1 MAYVYKGIKPSDITI
16 NPIKVH
22 RQFNLNTGSDGI
34 SSIQFRS
41 GSYDNSSL
49 NDLSVESEHWHFLM
63 MNFYLSGSSKST
75 NETKYNYPF
84 YSFGIHNTTNPQHKN
99 KFHSSGSIIYI
110 PQQYIG
116 EEIKR
121 NSFTLVDSSNAG
133 GSITIKDDG
142 YGNLYPVNHTIS
154 QSATTSVSSS
164 DNYVGNIFYN
174 LGVVVITETGSY
186 SSSVRYPNVGTNYT
200 LQFDSTQQIYT
211 KEFTLRVEPNEFNYT
226 NNPTSRA
233 FRSGS
238 VGQFVSSVSKS
249 QSGILQPNLTAS
261 GWSPHMNTIGFY
273 RKDEHNPVMIA
284 RYPQPIKLRDDMT
297 LIFKIR
303 QDF

>member
-16 NPIKVH
+16 NPVKVH

-49 NDLSVESEHWHFLM
+49 KDLNTVGEHWHFLM
-63 MNFYLSGSSKST
+63 MNFYLSGSNKSST
-75 NETKYNYPF
+75 EIKYNYPH
-84 YSFGIHNTTNPQHKN
+84 YSFGIHNITNPQHKN
-99 KFHSSGSIIYI
+99 KFHSSGSSIYI

-121 NSFTLVDSSNAG
+121 NSFTLIDSSTATD
-133 GSITIKDDG
+133 ITIKDDG
-142 YGNLYPVNHTIS
+142 YGNLYPVGHTIS
-154 QSATTSVSSS
+154 QSASTSVSSS

-174 LGVVVITETGSY
+174 LGVIVITETGSY
-186 SSSVRYPNVGTNYT
+186 QSGIKYTDIGTNYT

-211 KEFTLRVEPNEFNYT
+211 REYTLKVEPGEFNYT

-238 VGQFVSSVSKS
+238 VGQFISSVSKS
-249 QSGILQPNLTAS
+249 ASGILQPNLTAS

-273 RKDEHNPVMIA
+273 RDGEHNPVMVA

>member
-1 MAYVYKGIKPSDITI
+1 MAYVYKGIKQSDITTDQV
-16 NPIKVH
+16 KVH

-34 SSIQFRS
+34 SSVQFRS

-49 NDLSVESEHWHFLM
+49 KDLSIVGEHWHFSM
-63 MNFYLSGSSKST
+63 MNFYLSGSDRSS
-75 NETKYNYPF
+75 NEPKYNHPR

-133 GSITIKDDG
+133 GDITIKDDG
-142 YGNLYPVNHTIS
+142 YGNLYPVGHTIS
-154 QSATTSVSSS
+154 QSAITSVSSS

-174 LGVVVITETGSY
+174 LGVVVITETGSF
-186 SSSVRYPNVGTNYT
+186 SASVGYTNIGTNYT

-211 KEFTLRVEPNEFNYT
+211 KEYTLKVEPSEFNYT

-238 VGQFVSSVSKS
+238 EGQFLSSVSKS
-249 QSGILQPNLTAS
+249 ASGILQPNLTAS
-261 GWSPHMNTIGFY
+261 GWSPYMNTIGFY
-273 RKDEHNPVMIA
+273 REGDH
-284 RYPQPIKLRDDMT
+284 
-297 LIFKIR
+297 
-303 QDF
+303 